1 MAPAYGVFWI
11 YKLTFNPTRNIL
23 TMDHIIKVHIVINTV
38 FFLSYIQFKYTKLRG
53 LATIVWGKDK

>member
-1 MAPAYGVFWI
+1 MAPACDVFWI
-11 YKLTFNPTRNIL
+11 YKLSFNPTRN

-38 FFLSYIQFKYTKLRG
+38 FFLSYIKFKYTKLRG